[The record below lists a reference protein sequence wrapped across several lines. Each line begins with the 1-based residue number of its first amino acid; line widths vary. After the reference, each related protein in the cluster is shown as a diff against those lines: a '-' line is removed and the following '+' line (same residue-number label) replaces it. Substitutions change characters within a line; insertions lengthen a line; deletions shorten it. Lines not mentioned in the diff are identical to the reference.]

1 MACHN
6 KSANDFVFISSSSFL
21 ASAGHSSDGM
31 NVGLWDTLL
40 PPRSSLIQRESIL
53 LDLVTVNSNLWMI
66 NCFLLLACKANILQK
81 SEVDIF
87 A

>member
-53 LDLVTVNSNLWMI
+53 LDLVTVNSNLWMM
-66 NCFLLLACKANILQK
+66 CYTHRL
-81 SEVDIF
+81 D
-87 A
+87 